1 MLTPRPKPTSKL
13 VSAQT
18 HGMPTKPFIM
28 TAIRVETTVN
38 AQASCTSLLGHSAG
52 LDLQPH
58 GKSNYIMTQRVR
70 DSGLAYEVQ
79 NLKHSRRSRR
89 CSSSSWHKSSF
100 DVLSTGGFRTFQANC
115 ACNASLGQ
123 SRGIFGGSLRLGFGQ
138 ETCSILLPGTMLE
151 LRILGVKNFA

>member
-1 MLTPRPKPTSKL
+1 
-13 VSAQT
+13 
-18 HGMPTKPFIM
+18 M

-79 NLKHSRRSRR
+79 NLKHSRRWCVQDSPA
-89 CSSSSWHKSSF
+89 KMQLEF
-100 DVLSTGGFRTFQANC
+100 LAQ
-115 ACNASLGQ
+115 
-123 SRGIFGGSLRLGFGQ
+123 IFL
-138 ETCSILLPGTMLE
+138 
-151 LRILGVKNFA
+151 